1 MTKREHEESG
11 QLCRLVNA
19 EDRAQVNE
27 RVIAS
32 KGEPG
37 EPRTCVC
44 VCIRAILG
52 PIKKPLPRTG
62 NFRVAFLLHQPNRLP

>member
-44 VCIRAILG
+44 VCVCTRD
-52 PIKKPLPRTG
+52 PRT
-62 NFRVAFLLHQPNRLP
+62 H